1 MKTMYK
7 RMSCDVAGVSVT
19 KDAKSP
25 YWVAQWTDARGRR
38 LKRSTKVPVAG
49 GVYRGERLTPAQA
62 RKRAEVVAWQLAD
75 AREAEYRKY
84 DNTTV
89 RELFEKMLAG
99 ALGRVSLRTY
109 DNARTVYR
117 QFCEWLGARADEPLR
132 LVSRADV
139 QEYVLFRRGEVRF
152 QTVHKA
158 MSLIRSAFEWAVDAE
173 IIDRNPCAR
182 VKIAP
187 DSRDEKI
194 VKEAFTMEEVRY
206 MVRTFPPEWA
216 SAIRC
221 CIGVF
226 GQRKADILGLRWEQF
241 DWEERVVRIVTGK
254 VARALKLPMV
264 DWFYEWGRGRY
275 AEALAEGGDA
285 AVWVHPT
292 LRSNTR
298 ASQEFVELVRLHGIG
313 RQGSKL
319 GGKRK
324 VWHSKTFHML
334 RSTCT
339 TLLHAAGVS
348 EGMAMQLVGHASRA
362 IHEVYL
368 RPNDDQL
375 RSAAG
380 KMEGL

>member
-1 MKTMYK
+1 MI
-7 RMSCDVAGVSVT
+7 SVNDVFELSANVIVCR
-19 KDAKSP
+19 DAKSP
-25 YWVAQWTDARGRR
+25 YWMAQWTDGRGKRCR
-38 LKRSTKVPVAG
+38 RSTKVPVAG
-49 GVYRGERLTPAQA
+49 GMFGAERLSAAQA
-62 RKRAEVVAWQLAD
+62 KKRALMVALTLAK
-75 AREAEYRKY
+75 AEEAEFHAH

-89 RELFEKMLAG
+89 RQLFDKMLSG
-99 ALGRVSLRTY
+99 ALGRVSVRTY
-109 DNARTVYR
+109 DNARTLYR
-117 QFCEWLGARADEPLR
+117 QFCEWLGRRADEPLR
-132 LVSRADV
+132 LITRADV
-139 QEYVLFRRGEVRF
+139 QEYVLYKRGEVRY
-152 QTVHKA
+152 QTVRKG
-158 MSLIRSAFEWAVDAE
+158 MTLIRSAFEWAVDSE

-187 DSRDEKI
+187 DTRDEKI

-226 GQRKADILGLRWEQF
+226 GQRKADILGLRWAQF

-254 VARALKLPMV
+254 VARAMKLPMV
-264 DWFYEWGRGRY
+264 DWFYEWARGRY
-275 AEALAEGGDA
+275 EEALAEGGEA

-292 LRSNTR
+292 LRSNSR
-298 ASQEFVELVRLHGIG
+298 ASQDFVELVRLHGIG
-313 RQGSKL
+313 KSGSKL

-348 EGMAMQLVGHASRA
+348 EGMAMQLVGHASKA

-368 RPNDDQL
+368 RPNDAQL

-380 KMEGL
+380 RMEGL

>member
-1 MKTMYK
+1 MFG
-7 RMSCDVAGVSVT
+7 A
-19 KDAKSP
+19 
-25 YWVAQWTDARGRR
+25 
-38 LKRSTKVPVAG
+38 
-49 GVYRGERLTPAQA
+49 ERLSAAQA
-62 RKRAEVVAWQLAD
+62 KKRALIVALTLAK
-75 AREAEYRKY
+75 AEEAEFLAH

-89 RELFEKMLAG
+89 RQLFEKMLSG
-99 ALGRVSLRTY
+99 ALGRVSVNTY
-109 DNARTVYR
+109 DNARTLYR
-117 QFCEWLGARADEPLR
+117 QFCEWLGKRADEPLR
-132 LVSRADV
+132 LITRADV
-139 QEYVLFRRGEVRF
+139 QEYVLYKRGEVRY
-152 QTVHKA
+152 QTVRKG
-158 MSLIRSAFEWAVDAE
+158 MTLIRSAFEWAVDAE

-187 DSRDEKI
+187 DTRDEKI
-194 VKEAFTMEEVRY
+194 VKEAFTMDEVRY

-254 VARALKLPMV
+254 VARAMKLPMV
-264 DWFYEWGRGRY
+264 DWFYDWARARY
-275 AEALAEGGDA
+275 DSAQAAGGDA

-292 LRSNTR
+292 LRTNSR
-298 ASQEFVELVRLHGIG
+298 ASQDFVELVRLHGIG
-313 RQGSKL
+313 KSGSKL

-348 EGMAMQLVGHASRA
+348 EGMAMQLVGHASKS

-368 RPNDDQL
+368 RPNDAQL

-380 KMEGL
+380 RMEGL